1 MTEASSPSKAVVSFL
16 FSNVFECA
24 ICGARGPR
32 EMFDIHHISYDPEI
46 TVMLCASCHAIIT
59 RNRLSPEA
67 QLQIQWANENLKLV
81 IKAYMRKIAK
91 LKAQINELEKLKRGL
106 QEPIKEYIV
115 KQASSH
121 EELKQLLEQGYE
133 VVGGL
138 DIKFLKKRVPIP
150 WRLKA

>member
-32 EMFDIHHISYDPEI
+32 EMFDVHHISYDPEI

-59 RNRLSPEA
+59 RNKLSPEA
-67 QLQIQWANENLKLV
+67 QLQIEWVNENLKLI

-106 QEPIKEYIV
+106 LEPIKEYIV
-115 KQASSH
+115 KPAGSL
-121 EELKQLLEQGYE
+121 EEIKQLIEQGYE
-133 VVGGL
+133 VVGSP